1 MNSEDVKKRTMDA
14 VNSATE
20 CVNNY
25 VNTIYERHVFPAE
38 TALDSLSNFDEGLPQ
53 LSSNA
58 STVIRQLHQ
67 FAAPATVATTG
78 GRYFGLVVGGVTP
91 ASMGAAMLNAAWDQ
105 IAILEAAS
113 PAAIYLE
120 RIAAKWVLELLALPA
135 DSSVGFTTGTSVGN
149 LVCLAAARN
158 AQYEKLG
165 VHLDEVG
172 LAGAP
177 PLRVIVSEQAHVT
190 VYKALGLLGF
200 GKNQI
205 IKILCDKEGRILPD
219 ALPHIGKDTIICLQT
234 GNVNS
239 GASDYF
245 EQIIPQAN
253 AAGAWVHV
261 DGAFGLWASASAHKK
276 HLLVGV
282 EHADSW
288 ATDGHK
294 WLNTPYDCGMAICR
308 NPQAVHNVM
317 TTIAPYLTEDTEM
330 PPKDMVPEF
339 SRRARGIEVWAAI
352 KEMGSSGV
360 ADLIDRCCLHAE
372 KLSKGLKEI
381 GYTILNEVQ
390 LNQVVA
396 TIGNAEQLQEIL
408 SLVQEDGE
416 CWFGSTYWQE
426 QYAIRLSV
434 SSWAT
439 TDEDIKRTLNA
450 IEKATNKIISG

>member
-1 MNSEDVKKRTMDA
+1 
-14 VNSATE
+14 
-20 CVNNY
+20 
-25 VNTIYERHVFPAE
+25 
-38 TALDSLSNFDEGLPQ
+38 
-53 LSSNA
+53 
-58 STVIRQLHQ
+58 
-67 FAAPATVATTG
+67 
-78 GRYFGLVVGGVTP
+78 
-91 ASMGAAMLNAAWDQ
+91 
-105 IAILEAAS
+105 
-113 PAAIYLE
+113 
-120 RIAAKWVLELLALPA
+120 
-135 DSSVGFTTGTSVGN
+135 
-149 LVCLAAARN
+149 
-158 AQYEKLG
+158 
-165 VHLDEVG
+165 
-172 LAGAP
+172 
-177 PLRVIVSEQAHVT
+177 
-190 VYKALGLLGF
+190 
-200 GKNQI
+200 
-205 IKILCDKEGRILPD
+205 
-219 ALPHIGKDTIICLQT
+219 
-234 GNVNS
+234 
-239 GASDYF
+239 
-245 EQIIPQAN
+245 
-253 AAGAWVHV
+253 
-261 DGAFGLWASASAHKK
+261 
-276 HLLVGV
+276 
-282 EHADSW
+282 
-288 ATDGHK
+288 
-294 WLNTPYDCGMAICR
+294 
-308 NPQAVHNVM
+308 M